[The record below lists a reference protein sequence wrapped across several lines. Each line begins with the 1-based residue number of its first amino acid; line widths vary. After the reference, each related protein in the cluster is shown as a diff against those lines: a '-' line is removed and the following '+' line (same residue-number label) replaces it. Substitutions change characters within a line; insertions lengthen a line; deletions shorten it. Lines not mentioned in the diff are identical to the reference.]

1 MYDLLQEKGASH
13 IQIFAGGGG
22 TILPEEIKELH
33 AYGISAFTT
42 QTMAEPWAY
51 KNDQRFSK
59 TSRLSHRKGMPMV
72 VWMI

>member
-33 AYGISAFTT
+33 AYGIMAPSTI

-51 KNDQRFSK
+51 KE
-59 TSRLSHRKGMPMV
+59 
-72 VWMI
+72 